1 MSDDLKNRVRTALQS
16 ISDEIGGGSD
26 SLFERVYDELRGLA
40 SGYLRRERRDH
51 TLQPTALVHE
61 AYMRIKGG
69 ANLKAENAAHFRAL
83 AARIMRQL
91 LIEHARS
98 KGAAKRG
105 GGGDRVTLV
114 TELTPDRKSG
124 IDFMELE
131 EALEQ
136 LRAIDPRLVD
146 VVELR
151 FYGGMTIEETAEALS
166 VSATVVKDDWRTAR
180 ALITTMLGR
189 DSN

>member
-1 MSDDLKNRVRTALQS
+1 MSDELKNRVRTALHS
-16 ISDEIGGGSD
+16 ISSD
-26 SLFERVYDELRGLA
+26 VGADPDTLFERVYDELRFLA
-40 SGYLRRERRDH
+40 TSYLRRERNDH

-61 AYMRIKGG
+61 AYMRIRSG

-98 KGAAKRG
+98 RGSAKRG
-105 GGGDRVTLV
+105 GGAARVTLV
-114 TELTPDRKSG
+114 TELTPDRSSG
-124 IDFMELE
+124 VDFMELE

-136 LRAIDPRLVD
+136 MKAIDERLVD

-151 FYGGMTIEETAEALS
+151 FYGGMTIEETAEALN
-166 VSATVVKDDWRTAR
+166 VSASVVKDDWRTAR
-180 ALITTMLGR
+180 ALITNILG
-189 DSN
+189 DES